1 MNALLWRYA
10 SLRLPL
16 AILELPLYVLL
27 PKLYS
32 ELLPIGIVGIML
44 LAARALDA
52 LADPWLGRRWDVQ
65 SVLSAQALSKRA
77 WYSLSMASTVFVLG
91 FLCLLWWP
99 MFAKTWALEGLWS
112 GLVLGIASILTY
124 LAYSQCSIV
133 YQSWGSALAKSDQ
146 ERSRFA
152 LSREAAGL
160 LGVMLVSVFVQAQSS
175 GEKIAMSG
183 LLVGF
188 TLLALWLFR
197 GLSYP
202 SRCVVQSPQVKIF
215 NLRSLWRFVPM
226 RQLFICFMLSA
237 IAAAIPA
244 TLVLFFVERVLDMPK
259 AAPWFLL
266 IYFLSAALG
275 LPLWSRLSDRYG
287 HSACWLAAMLIAIGA
302 FLACLGL
309 GAGDAWAYGLVCI
322 VTGLALGGDVAMPWA
337 MLLRLIEEQ
346 QKQLPEAMPIA
357 GQCIGYWT
365 LVGKLNLALA
375 AGIAL
380 PLWQWLGEGTQAL
393 SLIYAGLPCALKAL
407 SMIWLIRSRGPGAL

>member
-32 ELLPIGIVGIML
+32 ELLPIGIVGLML

-99 MFAKTWALEGLWS
+99 MFAKAWALEGLWS

-160 LGVMLVSVFVQAQSS
+160 LGVMLVSVFVQAQSA
-175 GEKIAMSG
+175 GEKNCNER
-183 LLVGF
+183 
-188 TLLALWLFR
+188 LAC
-197 GLSYP
+197 GVY
-202 SRCVVQSPQVKIF
+202 
-215 NLRSLWRFVPM
+215 
-226 RQLFICFMLSA
+226 
-237 IAAAIPA
+237 
-244 TLVLFFVERVLDMPK
+244 
-259 AAPWFLL
+259 
-266 IYFLSAALG
+266 
-275 LPLWSRLSDRYG
+275 
-287 HSACWLAAMLIAIGA
+287 
-302 FLACLGL
+302 LACL
-309 GAGDAWAYGLVCI
+309 
-322 VTGLALGGDVAMPWA
+322 VAFSRFELSVSLCCTKPSSPDF
-337 MLLRLIEEQ
+337 Q
-346 QKQLPEAMPIA
+346 SS
-357 GQCIGYWT
+357 
-365 LVGKLNLALA
+365 LALA
-375 AGIAL
+375 LCAHATAFYLFHVERHCGCD
-380 PLWQWLGEGTQAL
+380 
-393 SLIYAGLPCALKAL
+393 PCNACV
-407 SMIWLIRSRGPGAL
+407 IFC